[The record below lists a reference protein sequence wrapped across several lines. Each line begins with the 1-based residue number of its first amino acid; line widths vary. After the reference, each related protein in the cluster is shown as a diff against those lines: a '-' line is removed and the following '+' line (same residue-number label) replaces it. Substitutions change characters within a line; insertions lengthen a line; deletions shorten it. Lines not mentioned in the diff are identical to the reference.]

1 MLSASP
7 LSQNC
12 DTCFYHQW
20 FLQNFL
26 QWFTFYP
33 AVHPKRMRLNY
44 PQSQETQFCLRSVVF
59 PTQEWIYDHCGVPG
73 TQQLSFLEKGKDN
86 SKLEPTNFQ
95 KGANPLIG
103 SSNKSLNGFRHAES
117 EFGLQFWL
125 SLFRPDDF
133 VISSSE
139 PITVFTRFP

>member
-1 MLSASP
+1 MITAECPEL
-7 LSQNC
+7 
-12 DTCFYHQW
+12 
-20 FLQNFL
+20 
-26 QWFTFYP
+26 
-33 AVHPKRMRLNY
+33 
-44 PQSQETQFCLRSVVF
+44 E
-59 PTQEWIYDHCGVPG
+59 
-73 TQQLSFLEKGKDN
+73 QLSFLEKGKDN
-86 SKLEPTNFQ
+86 SKLELTI
-95 KGANPLIG
+95 IG